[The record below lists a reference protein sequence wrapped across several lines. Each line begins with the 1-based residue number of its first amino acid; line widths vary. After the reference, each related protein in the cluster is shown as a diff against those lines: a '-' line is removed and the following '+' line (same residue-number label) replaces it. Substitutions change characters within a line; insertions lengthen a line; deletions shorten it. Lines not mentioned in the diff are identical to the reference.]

1 MKKGKKTIAIP
12 SRMNA
17 AVLFGFNDLRV
28 IEVETPR
35 PGPME
40 ALVKVE
46 ACAICGTDPKIVA
59 HGWPNNPPFGEYIPG
74 HEYAGTVAALGEG
87 VSNFQVGDRV
97 AVEPHKGCG
106 TCENCIRGLYTTCLN
121 YGNIAAGHR
130 HYGFTVN
137 GGYAEYAVNHVNT
150 LHPIPSSLSFDEATL
165 ITTAGTAQY
174 GITRIGG
181 VRTGETVVV
190 SGPGPIGLM
199 ACQLAKAEGAGLT
212 IFTGTRKER
221 LDLGIELGAADI
233 TLNVSEC
240 DVVKEVFRLTHGVG
254 ADLVIECAGTAQ
266 AAKDAVEY
274 TRKNGRIALIGIYQ
288 GDIPINLNKVVQW
301 NMTIAGGKAEGDWS
315 LRRVLPLM
323 ADGRIKAAP
332 LITHRFPLAKI
343 VGAMKTFVEREGGAI
358 KVVVHP

>member
-1 MKKGKKTIAIP
+1 
-12 SRMNA
+12 
-17 AVLFGFNDLRV
+17 
-28 IEVETPR
+28 
-35 PGPME
+35 
-40 ALVKVE
+40 
-46 ACAICGTDPKIVA
+46 
-59 HGWPNNPPFGEYIPG
+59 
-74 HEYAGTVAALGEG
+74 
-87 VSNFQVGDRV
+87 
-97 AVEPHKGCG
+97 
-106 TCENCIRGLYTTCLN
+106 
-121 YGNIAAGHR
+121 
-130 HYGFTVN
+130 
-137 GGYAEYAVNHVNT
+137 
-150 LHPIPSSLSFDEATL
+150 
-165 ITTAGTAQY
+165 
-174 GITRIGG
+174 
-181 VRTGETVVV
+181 
-190 SGPGPIGLM
+190 M

>member
-1 MKKGKKTIAIP
+1 MTTIP
-12 SRMNA
+12 ERMQA

-28 IEVETPR
+28 VAMPVPR
-35 PGPME
+35 PGAGE
-40 ALVKVE
+40 VLIRVR

-59 HGWPNNPPFGEYIPG
+59 HGWQGNPPFGQYIPG
-74 HEYAGTVAALGEG
+74 HEYAGEVVALGEG
-87 VSNFQVGDRV
+87 VTNYQVGDRV

-106 TCENCIRGLYTTCLN
+106 VCENCIRGLYTTCLN
-121 YGNIAAGHR
+121 YGNLAAGHR

-137 GGYAEYAVNHVNT
+137 GGYAEYAVNHSNT
-150 LHPIPSSLSFDEATL
+150 LHRIPESLSFDEATL

-181 VRTGETVVV
+181 VRPGETVVV

-199 ACQLAKAEGAGLT
+199 ACQLVKAEGAGRVIL
-212 IFTGTRKER
+212 TGTRQER
-221 LDLGIELGAADI
+221 LDLGVELGAADL
-233 TLNVSEC
+233 TLNIRKCE
-240 DVVKEVFRLTHGVG
+240 VVKEIFNLTAGVG
-254 ADLVIECAGTAQ
+254 ADLTIECAGTGP

-274 TRKNGRIALIGIYQ
+274 TRKNGRVALIGIYQ

-301 NMTIAGGKAEGDWS
+301 NMTLAGGKAEGDWS

-323 ADGRIKAAP
+323 ADGRVKAGP
-332 LITHRFPLAKI
+332 LITHRFPLKEI
-343 VGAMKTFVEREGGAI
+343 VEAMKTFVGREGGAI